1 MTLPNKDELFNYSNI
16 SFTAC
21 YEDNV
26 GQYYFIINRLL
37 MELNMFLTKKSAFI
51 DLYHVDVCPISNI
64 PTLHF
69 VIERNISNK
78 ELDAYLDFWTLEFK
92 KVLKLKQ
99 VYEND

>member
-1 MTLPNKDELFNYSNI
+1 MTLTTKDKLFNYSNI
-16 SFTAC
+16 TFTTCDEGIA
-21 YEDNV
+21 

-37 MELNMFLTKKSAFI
+37 MELNIFLAKKSAFI

-78 ELDAYLDFWTLEFK
+78 ELDAYLELWTLEFK
-92 KVLKLKQ
+92 KLIKLRRGS
-99 VYEND
+99 END